1 MEAMGTN
8 GDAVRHRTVTPC
20 ARLTMMT
27 RPRPA
32 RLPPVPTLVALV
44 GVLLAGC
51 GGSRAAPAGVMGG
64 DGSGAAPS
72 GAVAAAPTP
81 QLTDWPEFGLDPQRH
96 GASDRSTGITAANV
110 GRLRR
115 TTVAL
120 PGTVDS
126 SPIYVHAVPI
136 GGTRHDMIVATT
148 SYGRTVAIDA
158 RSARILWTFTAA
170 PSRSLVGTPQIT
182 NASPVAAGAWV
193 WAASPDGHVH
203 KLGLADG
210 REAAGW
216 PVAVTRA
223 PRTEKIT
230 SSLNLDGR
238 YLVVA
243 TGGYDGDYPP
253 YQGHVMLLDRT
264 SGRVVRF
271 FSSLCANRR
280 SLFAPASCS
289 ASDSA
294 IWSRSGVVVEPGGRR
309 LLLATGNGP
318 YDGHT
323 HLSDSVIELTVPGL
337 SVRQVY
343 TPRNQAQLSS
353 SDTDLG
359 SSSPVLLGSQLTM
372 IAGKDG
378 VMRLLRLERLNGRA
392 PGGRRTTGGE
402 IQTLPTPGGASLF
415 TAPAVSQRGG
425 RTLVFVS
432 DFQGTGAYAL
442 RGGRLRA
449 VWHNASAGT
458 SPVAAG
464 GLLYVYDPHRGAVR
478 VYAPASGRPLAVLP
492 GGPGHW
498 NSPIVANGQLVVPQ
512 GDANDHSA
520 TGTLTIFSTR

>member
-1 MEAMGTN
+1 
-8 GDAVRHRTVTPC
+8 
-20 ARLTMMT
+20 MT

-32 RLPPVPTLVALV
+32 RLRPTVGFLVLLGA
-44 GVLLAGC
+44 LLAGC
-51 GGSRAAPAGVMGG
+51 GGSGPSPAGAVIGG
-64 DGSGAAPS
+64 DGSAAAPS
-72 GAVAAAPTP
+72 GRVAAAATP
-81 QLTDWPEFGLDPQRH
+81 LLTDWPGFGLDPQRH
-96 GASDRSTGITAANV
+96 GASDRPTGITAANV
-110 GRLRR
+110 LHLRR

-126 SPIYVHAVPI
+126 SPIYVHAVQV
-136 GGTRHDMIVATT
+136 GGTRRDLIVATT

-158 RSARILWTFTAA
+158 RSARILWTFTPA
-170 PSRSLVGTPQIT
+170 PSRGLVGTAQIT

-203 KLGLADG
+203 KLALTDG

-253 YQGHVMLLDRT
+253 YQGHVLLLDRNR
-264 SGRVVRF
+264 GRVVRF

-280 SLFAPASCS
+280 SLFEPASCP

-294 IWSRSGVVVEPGGRR
+294 IWSRSGVVVEPGGHR

-323 HLSDSVIELTVPGL
+323 NLGDSVIELTVPGL

-343 TPRNQAQLSS
+343 TPRNQARLNS

-359 SSSPVLLGSQLTM
+359 SSSPVLLGSHLTA

-378 VMRLLRLERLNGRA
+378 VMRLLRLERLDGRS
-392 PGGRRTTGGE
+392 PRGRRTTGGE
-402 IQTLPTPGGASLF
+402 VQTLPTPGGAGLF
-415 TAPAVSQRGG
+415 TAPAVWQPGG
-425 RTLVFVS
+425 RTLVFVA

-442 RGGRLRA
+442 SGGRLRA
-449 VWHNASAGT
+449 LWHNASAGT
-458 SPVAAG
+458 SPVVAG
-464 GLLYVYDPHRGAVR
+464 GLLYVYDPNRGGLR
-478 VYAPASGRPLAVLP
+478 VYLAASGRLLGVLP
-492 GGPGHW
+492 CGPGHW

-520 TGTLTIFSTR
+520 TGTLSIFSTR